1 MSTYT
6 FDTDVPNVQP
16 SASNWELLNNTRTFQ
31 SPLTNAVQTASR
43 KGAAWR
49 VSLRFDDLF
58 GEDRANMQAFLTK
71 LEGQRHRFKI
81 YDHAFTR
88 RGSGTQTGW
97 TSNTSSGNSLVLQKT
112 SGTSLTIK
120 KGDYISVD
128 NQLFMAVADASTA
141 SPHTSLTVT
150 VAPEI
155 RSMATG
161 QAVELVEPTGV
172 FIMMNSAAWDT
183 QVGQVSSFTL
193 EGIEDV
199 LA

>member
-1 MSTYT
+1 
-6 FDTDVPNVQP
+6 
-16 SASNWELLNNTRTFQ
+16 
-31 SPLTNAVQTASR
+31 
-43 KGAAWR
+43 
-49 VSLRFDDLF
+49 
-58 GEDRANMQAFLTK
+58 MQAFLTK

-155 RSMATG
+155 RSMSTG
-161 QAVELVEPTGV
+161 QAVELVEPAGV

>member
-16 SASNWELLNNTRTFQ
+16 SRSSWELLNNTRTFQ

-155 RSMATG
+155 RSMSTG

-172 FIMMNSAAWDT
+172 FIMTNSAAWDT

>member
-155 RSMATG
+155 RSMSTG
-161 QAVELVEPTGV
+161 QAVELVEPAGV